1 MPKNPKVA
9 GQVVGADGE
18 RVFLV
23 GETLADVLDL
33 ANWELVVD
41 ARPTRTPDEEAARLA
56 KPNAERS
63 SELEAWERDMKAN
76 PPKRIA

>member
-9 GQVVGADGE
+9 GQIIGADGE

-41 ARPTRTPDEEAARLA
+41 TRPTFTPDEEAARLA
-56 KPNAERS
+56 K
-63 SELEAWERDMKAN
+63 LEAWARDMKAN

>member
-1 MPKNPKVA
+1 MPKNPKVV
-9 GQVVGADGE
+9 GQIIGADGE

-41 ARPTRTPDEEAARLA
+41 TRPTLTPDEEAARLA
-56 KPNAERS
+56 K
-63 SELEAWERDMKAN
+63 LEAWERDMKAN

>member
-9 GQVVGADGE
+9 GQIISADGE

-23 GETLADVLDL
+23 GETLEGVLDL

-41 ARPTRTPDEEAARLA
+41 TFASAAGPLAGEAFVLMLR
-56 KPNAERS
+56 R
-63 SELEAWERDMKAN
+63 
-76 PPKRIA
+76 

>member
-9 GQVVGADGE
+9 GQIIGADGE

-23 GETLADVLDL
+23 GETLADVLDI

-41 ARPTRTPDEEAARLA
+41 TRATYTPEEEAEHRAR
-56 KPNAERS
+56 
-63 SELEAWERDMKAN
+63 LEAWERDMKAN

>member
-9 GQVVGADGE
+9 GQIISADGE

-23 GETLADVLDL
+23 GETLAEVLDL

-41 ARPTRTPDEEAARLA
+41 TRSTFTPDEKAECRA
-56 KPNAERS
+56 K
-63 SELEAWERDMKAN
+63 LEAWERDMKAN